1 MNVHFT
7 ISFRVIR
14 DVMLYNG
21 RTEDEKR
28 FHQCKEET
36 DVTMASSN
44 PTKTCVNSKSYPT
57 PLPLSQAGWLYTAL
71 PGLSKYQKIAYDLD
85 EKEPIK
91 KYYTMK
97 CCLSRTI
104 HCKTSSL

>member
-1 MNVHFT
+1 MAGQDERRVFT
-7 ISFRVIR
+7 
-14 DVMLYNG
+14 NA
-21 RTEDEKR
+21 EKKQMSQWH
-28 FHQCKEET
+28 HQTQQKP
-36 DVTMASSN
+36 VSIQS
-44 PTKTCVNSKSYPT
+44 PTLP
-57 PLPLSQAGWLYTAL
+57 PHPLSQAGWLYTAL
-71 PGLSKYQKIAYDLD
+71 PGLSKYQKIVYDLD